1 MLEPIKDYQNHI
13 VCYADAKTGLLESK
27 YKKQTTKTYLAIGG
41 EFIITKDNIETVIKR
56 ISWIA
61 FEVHSYP
68 IAA

>member
-13 VCYADAKTGLLESK
+13 LCYADAKTGLLEAK

-41 EFIITKDNIETVIKR
+41 EFTIIRDMTETVIKR
-56 ISWIA
+56 ISTVA

>member
-13 VCYADAKTGLLESK
+13 VCYADVKTGLLESK

-41 EFIITKDNIETVIKR
+41 EFTIVRDMTETVIKR
-56 ISWIA
+56 ISMIA

-68 IAA
+68 IVA

>member
-1 MLEPIKDYQNHI
+1 MLQPIKDYQNHI
-13 VCYADAKTGLLESK
+13 LCYADAKTGLLEAK

-41 EFIITKDNIETVIKR
+41 EFTITRDMTETVIKR
-56 ISWIA
+56 ISTVA